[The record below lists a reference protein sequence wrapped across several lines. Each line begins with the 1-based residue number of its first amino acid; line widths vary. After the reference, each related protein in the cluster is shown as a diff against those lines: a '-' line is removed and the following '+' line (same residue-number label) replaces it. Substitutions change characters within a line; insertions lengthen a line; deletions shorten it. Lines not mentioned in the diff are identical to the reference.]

1 MDPNSGLPEADFPWA
16 ALEAARGLPATAE
29 ALTALARSHGAESAR
44 WAAAQWELRRRGR
57 EKFARA
63 EEMLF
68 DAEGL
73 EMATHES
80 VAAWRAGLLPEG
92 CEALDATCG
101 IGGDLIALAGRC
113 RASGVDRDEGRL
125 AMAAHN
131 LRVHGREA
139 ELALGTAEAALAGA
153 EFAVLDPQRR
163 GGGRRLDPSEFQPN
177 PWELK
182 GRLAEMRLAVV
193 KLSPMTPDPLLE
205 ELGPGL
211 KFASFRGECREAVV
225 LAGREAPI
233 GRSAILLPEQIEWPA
248 AGDPAVVHEPDRFM
262 FDADPAIVR
271 AGALGNWGLA
281 ALATNRGWL
290 TGRAHQPGPWKAY
303 ESLWKGGFRPKAIQA
318 ELRRLGARILIV
330 KTRGAPHDPAI
341 VRRRF
346 RPEGPRDLALML
358 YRDGPRIGAILA
370 EPI

>member
-1 MDPNSGLPEADFPWA
+1 MDPDSGLPAADFPWA
-16 ALEAARGLPATAE
+16 ALEAARGLPAAAE
-29 ALTALARSHGAESAR
+29 ALTALARDHGEEAAR
-44 WAAAQWELRRRGR
+44 WAVGQWQLRRRGR

-68 DAEGL
+68 DADGL

-80 VAAWRAGLLPEG
+80 VAAWRADLFPEG

-113 RASGVDRDEGRL
+113 RATGVDLDERRL
-125 AMAAHN
+125 AMAGHN
-131 LRVHGREA
+131 LRIHGREA
-139 ELALGTAEAALAGA
+139 RLSPGDAGRALARA
-153 EFAVLDPQRR
+153 DWALLDPQRR
-163 GGGRRLDPSEFQPN
+163 GGGRRLEPAELHPS
-177 PWELK
+177 PWVLK
-182 GRLAEMRLAVV
+182 DRLSGMRLAAI

-205 ELGPGL
+205 ELGPGIR
-211 KFASFRGECREAVV
+211 FISFRGECREALV
-225 LAGREAPI
+225 LTGREAPK
-233 GRSAILLPEQIEWPA
+233 GRSAILLPERIEWRA
-248 AGDPAVVHEPDRFM
+248 AADPPVVHEPDRFM

-271 AGALGNWGLA
+271 AGALGNWSLS
-281 ALATNRGWL
+281 ALATSRGWL
-290 TGRAHQPGPWKAY
+290 TGRAHQSGPWKAY
-303 ESLWKGGFRPKAIQA
+303 ETLWKGGFRPKAIQS
-318 ELRRLGARILIV
+318 ELMRLEARISIV

-346 RPEGPRDLALML
+346 RPEGPREVALML